1 MFTNRPHGTDVKR
14 FKGLTPEIQ
23 FWQPIHTWIYRE
35 EKTKPRPSTWQNLP
49 FSSALVS
56 HNLRMHSEINRDVDF
71 GLGFKIRFWS
81 RFFLETLV
89 LFNISDS
96 LQTNYSVSQFFFTPV
111 KFSKKNFF
119 PLKNFN
125 QKFYAYCT
133 FISTWNHPVLFNYLW
148 LWQSY
153 ARSTVTIQRFYIS
166 IETHTRTHTRPF
178 FRDNPG
184 EPVPER

>member
-1 MFTNRPHGTDVKR
+1 MAEFAVFQRTSEPQFTD
-14 FKGLTPEIQ
+14 
-23 FWQPIHTWIYRE
+23 
-35 EKTKPRPSTWQNLP
+35 
-49 FSSALVS
+49 ALWNKQRCWLWPWFQDQILIS
-56 HNLRMHSEINRDVDF
+56 
-71 GLGFKIRFWS
+71 
-81 RFFLETLV
+81 V
-89 LFNISDS
+89 LFSRLWSCLIS
-96 LQTNYSVSQFFFTPV
+96 LIHYKLITVWVNFFTPV

-119 PLKNFN
+119 SAKNFN

-166 IETHTRTHTRPF
+166 IETNKQTNARTHTHTHTRPF